1 MHEPTMGALER
12 RMEAVE
18 RENRRWQWMVTVTL
32 AVVAAMVVLV
42 QATPTKFGKVLEAER
57 FVLRDTNGSIR
68 AELGFIDGASVLLL
82 NDKDG
87 TPGVALSV
95 FPDGPR
101 RVSLLDRN
109 GNTRSVLT
117 ARADGDSGLR
127 LFDENRMHRASLDVM
142 ADGRPILRLAD
153 KQINPAQLTIL
164 ARQVPVP
171 RFRHPTAGSE
181 SEWEWRKTAGVDSL
195 LPATSSRTTLI

>member
-1 MHEPTMGALER
+1 MNEPTMGALER

-32 AVVAAMVVLV
+32 AVVAAMVILV

-57 FVLRDTNGSIR
+57 FVLRDTNGGIR
-68 AELGFIDGASVLLL
+68 AELGLIDGASVLLL

-87 TPGVALSV
+87 KPGVALSV

-101 RVSLLDRN
+101 RVSLLDRD
-109 GNTRSVLT
+109 GRTRSVLT

-127 LFDENRMHRASLDVM
+127 LFDKNLMHRASLDVM

-164 ARQVPVP
+164 SRQVPVP

-195 LPATSSRTTLI
+195 LPATSSRTTLN

>member
-1 MHEPTMGALER
+1 MMNDLEVKNLMR

-32 AVVAAMVVLV
+32 AVVAAMVVLA
-42 QATPTKFGKVLEAER
+42 QATPTKFGKVIEAER

-68 AELGFIDGASVLLL
+68 AELGFVDDVSVLLL

-87 TPGVALSV
+87 KPGVALSV

-164 ARQVPVP
+164 SRRAPVSQFPHTSARLSLEGEWL
-171 RFRHPTAGSE
+171 RTAGS
-181 SEWEWRKTAGVDSL
+181 R
-195 LPATSSRTTLI
+195 

>member
-1 MHEPTMGALER
+1 MHEPTIGALER

-32 AVVAAMVVLV
+32 AVVAAMVVLA

-87 TPGVALSV
+87 KPGVALSV

-101 RVSLLDRN
+101 RVSLLDRD
-109 GNTRSVLT
+109 GRTRSVLT

-127 LFDENRMHRASLDVM
+127 LFDKNMMHRASLDVM
-142 ADGRPILRLAD
+142 SDGRPILRLAE
-153 KQINPAQLTIL
+153 KQISPAQLTVL
-164 ARQVPVP
+164 SRQVPVP
-171 RFRHPTAGSE
+171 RFCHPTAGSE
-181 SEWEWRKTAGVDSL
+181 SEWEWRKTAGVDSH
-195 LPATSSRTTLI
+195 LPATSSRTTLN

>member
-1 MHEPTMGALER
+1 MNEPTMGALER

-87 TPGVALSV
+87 KPGVALSV

-101 RVSLLDRN
+101 RVTLLDRD
-109 GNTRSVLT
+109 GRTRSVLT

-127 LFDENRMHRASLDVM
+127 LFDKNLMHRASLDVM

-153 KQINPAQLTIL
+153 KEINPAQHTVLSK
-164 ARQVPVP
+164 QVPVP
-171 RFRHPTAGSE
+171 WFFHPTAGSE
-181 SEWEWRKTAGVDSL
+181 SEWEWRKTAGVDSI
-195 LPATSSRTTLI
+195 LPATSSRTTLN

>member
-1 MHEPTMGALER
+1 VSLIRREAMMHDAEVKNLKR

-32 AVVAAMVVLV
+32 AVVAAMVVLA
-42 QATPTKFGKVLEAER
+42 QATPTKFGKVIEAER
-57 FVLRDTNGSIR
+57 FVLRDTNGRSR
-68 AELGFIDGASVLLL
+68 AELGFVDDASVLLL
-82 NDKDG
+82 NDRDG

-101 RVSLLDRN
+101 RLSLLDRN

-127 LFDENRMHRASLDVM
+127 LFDKNLMHRASLDVM

-153 KQINPAQLTIL
+153 KENQNPARHMVLSRRAPVSQFPHTS
-164 ARQVPVP
+164 ARLSLEGEWL
-171 RFRHPTAGSE
+171 RTAGS
-181 SEWEWRKTAGVDSL
+181 R
-195 LPATSSRTTLI
+195 

>member
-1 MHEPTMGALER
+1 MNEPTMGALER

-32 AVVAAMVVLV
+32 AVVAAMVILV
-42 QATPTKFGKVLEAER
+42 QATPTKFGKVIEAER

-68 AELGFIDGASVLLL
+68 AELGLIDGASVLLL

-87 TPGVALSV
+87 KPGVALSV

-101 RVSLLDRN
+101 RVSLLDRD
-109 GNTRSVLT
+109 GRTRSVLT

-127 LFDENRMHRASLDVM
+127 LFDKNLMHRASLDVM

-153 KQINPAQLTIL
+153 KQISPAQLTVL
-164 ARQVPVP
+164 SRQVPVP
-171 RFRHPTAGSE
+171 WFRHPTAGSE

-195 LPATSSRTTLI
+195 LPATSSRTTLN

>member
-1 MHEPTMGALER
+1 MNEPTMGALVR

-101 RVSLLDRN
+101 RVSLLDRD
-109 GNTRSVLT
+109 GRIRSVLT

-127 LFDENRMHRASLDVM
+127 LFDKNLMHRASLDVM

-153 KQINPAQLTIL
+153 TENQNPARHTVLSRRAPVSRFPHTS
-164 ARQVPVP
+164 ARLSLEGEWL
-171 RFRHPTAGSE
+171 RTAGS
-181 SEWEWRKTAGVDSL
+181 R
-195 LPATSSRTTLI
+195 

>member
-1 MHEPTMGALER
+1 MNEPTMGALER

-32 AVVAAMVVLV
+32 AVVAAMVILA
-42 QATPTKFGKVLEAER
+42 QATPMKFGKVLEAER

-87 TPGVALSV
+87 KPGVALSV
-95 FPDGPR
+95 LPDGPR
-101 RVSLLDRN
+101 RISLLDRD
-109 GNTRSVLT
+109 GRTRSVLT

-127 LFDENRMHRASLDVM
+127 LFDKNLMHRASLDVM

-153 KQINPAQLTIL
+153 KQISPAQLTVL
-164 ARQVPVP
+164 SRQVPVP
-171 RFRHPTAGSE
+171 CFRHPTAGSE

-195 LPATSSRTTLI
+195 LPATSSRTTLN

>member
-1 MHEPTMGALER
+1 MNEPTMGALER

-32 AVVAAMVVLV
+32 AVVAAMVILA

-87 TPGVALSV
+87 KPGVALSV
-95 FPDGPR
+95 LPDGPR
-101 RVSLLDRN
+101 RISLLDRD
-109 GNTRSVLT
+109 GRTRSVLT

-127 LFDENRMHRASLDVM
+127 LFDKNMMHRASLDVM

-153 KQINPAQLTIL
+153 KQISPAQLTIL
-164 ARQVPVP
+164 SRQVPVP
-171 RFRHPTAGSE
+171 WFRHPTAGSE

-195 LPATSSRTTLI
+195 LPATSSRTTLN

>member
-1 MHEPTMGALER
+1 MNEPTMGALER

-32 AVVAAMVVLV
+32 AVVAAMVILA

-87 TPGVALSV
+87 KPGVALSV
-95 FPDGPR
+95 LPDGPR
-101 RVSLLDRN
+101 RISLLDRD
-109 GNTRSVLT
+109 GRTRSVLT

-127 LFDENRMHRASLDVM
+127 LFDKNMMHRASLDVM

-153 KQINPAQLTIL
+153 KQISPAQLTVL
-164 ARQVPVP
+164 SRQVPVP
-171 RFRHPTAGSE
+171 WFRHPTAGSE

-195 LPATSSRTTLI
+195 LPATSSRTTLN

>member
-1 MHEPTMGALER
+1 MNEPTMGALER

-32 AVVAAMVVLV
+32 AVVAAMVILV
-42 QATPTKFGKVLEAER
+42 QATPTKFGKVIEAER

-68 AELGFIDGASVLLL
+68 AELGLIDGASVLLL

-87 TPGVALSV
+87 KPGVALSV

-101 RVSLLDRN
+101 RVSLLDRD
-109 GNTRSVLT
+109 GRTRSVLT

-127 LFDENRMHRASLDVM
+127 LFDKNLMHRASLDVM

-153 KQINPAQLTIL
+153 KQISPAQLTIL
-164 ARQVPVP
+164 LRQVPVP

-195 LPATSSRTTLI
+195 LPATSSRTTLN

>member
-1 MHEPTMGALER
+1 MNEPTMGALER

-32 AVVAAMVVLV
+32 AVVAAMVILV
-42 QATPTKFGKVLEAER
+42 QATPTKFGKVIEAER

-68 AELGFIDGASVLLL
+68 AELGLIDGASVLLL

-87 TPGVALSV
+87 KPGVALSV

-101 RVSLLDRN
+101 RVSLLDRD
-109 GNTRSVLT
+109 GRTRSVLT

-127 LFDENRMHRASLDVM
+127 LFDKNMMHRASLDVM

-153 KQINPAQLTIL
+153 KQISPAQLTVL
-164 ARQVPVP
+164 SRQVPVP
-171 RFRHPTAGSE
+171 WFRHPTAGSE

-195 LPATSSRTTLI
+195 LPATSSRTTLN